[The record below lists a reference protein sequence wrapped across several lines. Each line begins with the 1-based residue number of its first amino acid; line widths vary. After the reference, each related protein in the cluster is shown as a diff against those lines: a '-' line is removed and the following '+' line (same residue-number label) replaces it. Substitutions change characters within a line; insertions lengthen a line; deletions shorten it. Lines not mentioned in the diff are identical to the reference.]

1 MERAMDFP
9 SLFTRLDGRIAR
21 KPFWLAVIV
30 LAVAV
35 TIAFFLLSAVLPPEP
50 VLLLITLA
58 LLYPSIALV
67 VKRLH
72 DHGLPAMPY
81 AAIFI
86 APSFAANL
94 LQVLGVTATTLTVG
108 GTSVPTL
115 TPLGWMVQIVVLLVG
130 LWALWLLG
138 LKRGQETDNAYG
150 PDPLAA

>member
-1 MERAMDFP
+1 MDFP

-21 KPFWLAVIV
+21 KPFWLAAIA

-35 TIAFFLLSAVLPPEP
+35 AIAFFVLGALLPAEP

-58 LLYPSIALV
+58 MLYPSIALV

-86 APSFAANL
+86 APSFVANL

-108 GTSVPTL
+108 GTTVPTL